1 MFYFN
6 RDEKV
11 FVAAGIQYTKA
22 QDAYLPALYYGDE
35 VALEL
40 QCVTRDGTPVP
51 LEGASYALAVDT
63 NFLHDDELMCYSED
77 IDISAAA
84 EGKLTC
90 NFSCFTVA
98 FGEKAIAQTTK
109 AWFELIEYLPGEP
122 EGRVILQSQV
132 FTRPR
137 VLDNEGTP
145 VTPSP
150 EYVTV
155 PQLTAAVAA
164 VQNIDGVI
172 LPLNKV
178 EYTDELGYYAELVNA
193 GDSVKSVYNAYGVS
207 SVQLLVKSANSAI
220 TGTVKVTVN
229 GIPWQLTAG
238 ADYAWQRL
246 DIPSTISGVITVEL
260 VTGLSDGDAA
270 VGLLIGGM
278 MVRDNVAAL
287 ASGTLQT
294 FVPAK
299 PLLYSDTLGYYCL
312 LDDTYDISFA
322 QWVTGC
328 NAITLRIASANSAI
342 TGNVKLSVT
351 VGSGAPKEFVVAV
364 GASPAWVLLSLSAAA
379 SGAVTITRD
388 TASSD
393 DTLKDSAATVS
404 AVVSS
409 INYYYNI

>member
-63 NFLHDDELMCYSED
+63 NFLHDDELMCYSD
-77 IDISAAA
+77 DVDISGAA
-84 EGKLTC
+84 EGKLIC
-90 NFSCFTVA
+90 NFSCLTVA

-145 VTPSP
+145 AAPSP

-155 PQLTAAVAA
+155 PQLDAAVAA
-164 VQNIDGVI
+164 VQNVDGVM
-172 LPLNKV
+172 LPLDKV

-193 GDSVKSVYNAYGVS
+193 GDTVKSVYNAYGVS

-220 TGTVKVTVN
+220 TGNVKVTVN
-229 GIPWQLTAG
+229 GIPWQLTVG

-246 DIPSTISGVITVEL
+246 DIPSTISGVITIEL

-278 MVRDNVAAL
+278 MVRDNVAPQYSGAL
-287 ASGTLQT
+287 QQYVS
-294 FVPAK
+294 AK
-299 PLLYSDTLGYYCL
+299 PVLYREQYGYFYL
-312 LDDTYDISFA
+312 LDNTYNIAFT
-322 QWVTGC
+322 QWVQNCT
-328 NAITLRIASANSAI
+328 AIALRVVTANQAF
-342 TGNVKLSVT
+342 TGNIYLNVT
-351 VGSGAPKEFVVAV
+351 VGSATKSFTVPVTQAL
-364 GASPAWVLLSLSAAA
+364 SWVLLPLDSAV
-379 SGAVTITRD
+379 SGQVTITRD
-388 TASSD
+388 STNSA
-393 DTLKDSAATVS
+393 DTLKDGSSVVS
-404 AVVSS
+404 AGVGS

>member
-63 NFLHDDELMCYSED
+63 NFLHDDELMCYSD
-77 IDISAAA
+77 NIDISAAA

-145 VTPSP
+145 ATPSP

-155 PQLTAAVAA
+155 PQLEAAVAA
-164 VQNIDGVI
+164 VQTIDGVM

-260 VTGLSDGDAA
+260 VTGLSDGGAA

-278 MVRDNVAAL
+278 MVSDNVAPQYSGAL
-287 ASGTLQT
+287 QQYVS
-294 FVPAK
+294 AK
-299 PLLYSDTLGYYCL
+299 PVLYREQYGYFYL
-312 LDDTYDISFA
+312 LDNTYNIAFT
-322 QWVTGC
+322 QWVQNCT
-328 NAITLRIASANSAI
+328 AIALRIVTANQAF
-342 TGNVKLSVT
+342 TGNVYLNVT
-351 VGSGAPKEFVVAV
+351 VGSTTKTFTVPVTQTL
-364 GASPAWVLLSLSAAA
+364 SWVLLPLDAAV
-379 SGAVTITRD
+379 SGQVTITRD
-388 TASSD
+388 STNSA
-393 DTLKDSAATVS
+393 DTLKDGSSVVS
-404 AVVSS
+404 AGVGS

>member
-63 NFLHDDELMCYSED
+63 NFLHDDELMCYSD
-77 IDISAAA
+77 KIDISAAA
-84 EGKLTC
+84 EGRLIC
-90 NFSCFTVA
+90 NFSCLTMA

-137 VLDNEGTP
+137 VLDNEGEP
-145 VTPSP
+145 ATPSP

-155 PQLTAAVAA
+155 PQLEAAVAA
-164 VQNIDGVI
+164 VQTIDGVM

-178 EYTDELGYYAELVNA
+178 EYTDELGYYAELLNP
-193 GDSVKSVYNAYGVS
+193 GDTVKSVYNAYGVS
-207 SVQLLVKSANSAI
+207 PVQLLVKSANSAI

-229 GIPWQLTAG
+229 GIPWQLTVG
-238 ADYAWQRL
+238 AEYAWQRL

-260 VTGLSDGDAA
+260 VTGLSDGGAA

-287 ASGTLQT
+287 ASGALQT

-299 PLLYSDTLGYYCL
+299 PLLYSDTLGYSCL
-312 LDDTYDISFA
+312 LDDTYDISFT
-322 QWVTGC
+322 QWVQNCT
-328 NAITLRIASANSAI
+328 AIALRIVTANQAF
-342 TGNVKLSVT
+342 TGNVYLNVT
-351 VGSGAPKEFVVAV
+351 VGSTTKTFTVPVTQTL
-364 GASPAWVLLSLSAAA
+364 SWVLLPLDAAV
-379 SGAVTITRD
+379 SGQVTITRD
-388 TASSD
+388 STNPA
-393 DTLKDSAATVS
+393 DTLKDGGAVVS

>member
-63 NFLHDDELMCYSED
+63 NFLHDDELMCYSD
-77 IDISAAA
+77 NIDISAAA
-84 EGKLTC
+84 EGKLIC

-145 VTPSP
+145 VVPSP
-150 EYVTV
+150 EYVTM
-155 PQLTAAVAA
+155 PQLEAAVAA
-164 VQNIDGVI
+164 VQNIDGVM

-178 EYTDELGYYAELVNA
+178 EYTDELGYYVELVNA
-193 GDSVKSVYNAYGVS
+193 GDTVKSVYNAYGVS

-220 TGTVKVTVN
+220 TGNVKVTVN
-229 GIPWQLTAG
+229 GIPWQLTVG

-246 DIPSTISGVITVEL
+246 DIPSTISGVITIEL

-278 MVRDNVAAL
+278 MVRDNVAPLYSGAL
-287 ASGTLQT
+287 QQYVS
-294 FVPAK
+294 AK
-299 PLLYSDTLGYYCL
+299 PLLYREQYGYFYL
-312 LDDTYDISFA
+312 LDNTYNIAFT
-322 QWVTGC
+322 QWVQNCT
-328 NAITLRIASANSAI
+328 AIALRIVTANQTF
-342 TGNVKLSVT
+342 TGNVYLNVT
-351 VGSGAPKEFVVAV
+351 VGSTTKAFTVPVAQTL
-364 GASPAWVLLSLSAAA
+364 SWVLLPLDSAV
-379 SGAVTITRD
+379 SGQVTITRD
-388 TASSD
+388 STNSA
-393 DTLKDSAATVS
+393 DTLKDGSSVVS
-404 AVVSS
+404 AGVGS

>member
-63 NFLHDDELMCYSED
+63 NFLHDDELMCYSD
-77 IDISAAA
+77 KIDISAAA
-84 EGKLTC
+84 EGRLIC
-90 NFSCFTVA
+90 NFSCFTAA

-137 VLDNEGTP
+137 VLDNEGEP
-145 VTPSP
+145 ATPSP

-155 PQLTAAVAA
+155 PQLEAAVAA
-164 VQNIDGVI
+164 VQTIDGVM

-178 EYTDELGYYAELVNA
+178 EYTDELGYYAELLNP
-193 GDSVKSVYNAYGVS
+193 GDTVKSVYNAYGVS
-207 SVQLLVKSANSAI
+207 PVQLLVKSANSAI

-229 GIPWQLTAG
+229 GIPWQLTVG
-238 ADYAWQRL
+238 AEYAWQRL

-260 VTGLSDGDAA
+260 VTGLSDGGAA

-278 MVRDNVAAL
+278 MVRDNVAPQYSGAL
-287 ASGTLQT
+287 QQYVS
-294 FVPAK
+294 AK
-299 PLLYSDTLGYYCL
+299 PVLYREQYGYFYL
-312 LDDTYDISFA
+312 LDNTYNIAFT
-322 QWVTGC
+322 QWVQNCT
-328 NAITLRIASANSAI
+328 AIALRIVTANQAF
-342 TGNVKLSVT
+342 TGNVYLNVT
-351 VGSGAPKEFVVAV
+351 VGSTTKTFTVPVTQTL
-364 GASPAWVLLSLSAAA
+364 SWVLLPLDAAV
-379 SGAVTITRD
+379 SGQVIITRD
-388 TASSD
+388 STNSA
-393 DTLKDSAATVS
+393 DTLKDGGSVVS
-404 AVVSS
+404 AGVGS

>member
-51 LEGASYALAVDT
+51 LEGVSYALAVDT
-63 NFLHDDELMCYSED
+63 NFLHDDELMCYSDD

-84 EGKLTC
+84 EGRLIC
-90 NFSCFTVA
+90 NFSCFTAA

-145 VTPSP
+145 VVPSP

-164 VQNIDGVI
+164 VQNVDGVM
-172 LPLNKV
+172 LPLDKV

-193 GDSVKSVYNAYGVS
+193 GDTVKSVYNAYGVS

-278 MVRDNVAAL
+278 MVRDNVAPL
-287 ASGTLQT
+287 YSGTLQQY
-294 FVPAK
+294 VSAK
-299 PLLYSDTLGYYCL
+299 PVLYRQQYGYFYL
-312 LDDTYDISFA
+312 LDDTYNIAFT
-322 QWVTGC
+322 QWVQNCT
-328 NAITLRIASANSAI
+328 AIALRIVTANQAF
-342 TGNVKLSVT
+342 TGNIYLNVT
-351 VGSGAPKEFVVAV
+351 VGSATKAFTVPVTQTL
-364 GASPAWVLLSLSAAA
+364 SWVLLPLDSAV
-379 SGAVTITRD
+379 SGQVTITRD
-388 TASSD
+388 STNSA
-393 DTLKDSAATVS
+393 DTLKDGSSVVS
-404 AVVSS
+404 AGVGS

>member
-63 NFLHDDELMCYSED
+63 NFLHDDELMCYSD
-77 IDISAAA
+77 KIDISAAA
-84 EGKLTC
+84 EGRLIC
-90 NFSCFTVA
+90 NFSCLTVA

-137 VLDNEGTP
+137 VLDNEGEP
-145 VTPSP
+145 ATPSP

-155 PQLTAAVAA
+155 PQLEAAVAA
-164 VQNIDGVI
+164 VQTIDGVM

-178 EYTDELGYYAELVNA
+178 EYTDELGYYAELLNP
-193 GDSVKSVYNAYGVS
+193 GDTVKSVYNAYGVS
-207 SVQLLVKSANSAI
+207 PVQLLVKSANSAI

-229 GIPWQLTAG
+229 GIPWQLTVG
-238 ADYAWQRL
+238 AEYAWQRL

-260 VTGLSDGDAA
+260 VTGLSDGGAA

-278 MVRDNVAAL
+278 MVRDNVAPQYSGAL
-287 ASGTLQT
+287 QQYVS
-294 FVPAK
+294 AK
-299 PLLYSDTLGYYCL
+299 PVLYREQYGYFYL
-312 LDDTYDISFA
+312 LDNTYNIAFT
-322 QWVTGC
+322 QWVQNCT
-328 NAITLRIASANSAI
+328 AIALRIVTANQAF
-342 TGNVKLSVT
+342 TGNVYLNVT
-351 VGSGAPKEFVVAV
+351 VGSTTKTFTVPVTQTL
-364 GASPAWVLLSLSAAA
+364 SWVLLPLDAAV
-379 SGAVTITRD
+379 SGQVIITRD
-388 TASSD
+388 STNSA
-393 DTLKDSAATVS
+393 DTLKDGGSVVS
-404 AVVSS
+404 AGVGS

>member
-77 IDISAAA
+77 IDISGAA
-84 EGKLTC
+84 EGKLIC

-145 VTPSP
+145 VVPSP
-150 EYVTV
+150 EYVTM
-155 PQLTAAVAA
+155 PQLEAAVAA
-164 VQNIDGVI
+164 VQNIDGVM

-193 GDSVKSVYNAYGVS
+193 GDSVKAVYNVYGVS
-207 SVQLLVKSANSAI
+207 SVQLLVKSANQAF
-220 TGTVKVTVN
+220 TGNVEVTVN
-229 GIPWQLTAG
+229 GIPWQLTVG
-238 ADYAWQRL
+238 AEYAWQRL

-278 MVRDNVAAL
+278 MVRDNVAPQYSGAL
-287 ASGTLQT
+287 QQYVS
-294 FVPAK
+294 AK
-299 PLLYSDTLGYYCL
+299 PLLYREQYGYFYL
-312 LDDTYDISFA
+312 LDNTYNIAFT
-322 QWVTGC
+322 QWVQNCT
-328 NAITLRIASANSAI
+328 AIALRIVTANQAF
-342 TGNVKLSVT
+342 TGNVYLNVT
-351 VGSGAPKEFVVAV
+351 VGSTTKSFTVPVTQTL
-364 GASPAWVLLSLSAAA
+364 SWVLLPLDSAV
-379 SGAVTITRD
+379 SGQVTIIRD
-388 TASSD
+388 STNSA
-393 DTLKDSAATVS
+393 DTLKDGSSVVS
-404 AVVSS
+404 AGVGS

>member
-63 NFLHDDELMCYSED
+63 NFLHDDELMCYSD
-77 IDISAAA
+77 KIDISGAA
-84 EGKLTC
+84 EGKLIC
-90 NFSCFTVA
+90 NFSCLTVA

-145 VTPSP
+145 VVPSP

-155 PQLTAAVAA
+155 PQLEAAVAA
-164 VQNIDGVI
+164 VQNVGGVM
-172 LPLNKV
+172 LPLDKV
-178 EYTDELGYYAELVNA
+178 EYTDELGYYAELVNT

-207 SVQLLVKSANSAI
+207 SVQLLVKSANAAI
-220 TGTVKVTVN
+220 TGNVEVTVN

-246 DIPSTISGVITVEL
+246 DIPSTISGVITLEL
-260 VTGLSDGDAA
+260 VTGLSDDGAA

-278 MVRDNVAAL
+278 MARDNAAPLYSGALQQYVA
-287 ASGTLQT
+287 
-294 FVPAK
+294 AK
-299 PLLYSDTLGYYCL
+299 PLLYSDAQGYYYL
-312 LDDTYDISFA
+312 LDDTYNIAFA
-322 QWVTGC
+322 QWVQNCT
-328 NAITLRIASANSAI
+328 AVALRIVTANQAF
-342 TGNVKLSVT
+342 TGNVYLNVT
-351 VGSGAPKEFVVAV
+351 VGSAAKSFTVPVAQTL
-364 GASPAWVLLSLSAAA
+364 SWVLLPLDAAV
-379 SGAVTITRD
+379 SGQVTITRD
-388 TASSD
+388 SANSA
-393 DTLKDSAATVS
+393 DTLKDGSSVVS

>member
-63 NFLHDDELMCYSED
+63 NFLHDDDLMCYSD
-77 IDISAAA
+77 NIDISGAA
-84 EGKLTC
+84 EGKLIC
-90 NFSCFTVA
+90 NFSCLTAA
-98 FGEKAIAQTTK
+98 FREKAIAQTTK

-145 VTPSP
+145 ATPSP

-155 PQLTAAVAA
+155 PQLEAAVAA
-164 VQNIDGVI
+164 VQNIDGVM

-229 GIPWQLTAG
+229 GIPWQLTVG
-238 ADYAWQRL
+238 AEYAWQRL

-260 VTGLSDGDAA
+260 VTGLSDGGAA

-278 MVRDNVAAL
+278 MVSDNVAPQYSGAL
-287 ASGTLQT
+287 QQYVS
-294 FVPAK
+294 AK
-299 PLLYSDTLGYYCL
+299 PVLYREQYGYFYL
-312 LDDTYDISFA
+312 LDNTYNIAFA
-322 QWVTGC
+322 QWAQNCT
-328 NAITLRIASANSAI
+328 AIALRIVTANQAF
-342 TGNVKLSVT
+342 TGNVYLNVT
-351 VGSGAPKEFVVAV
+351 VGSTTKTFTVPVTQTL
-364 GASPAWVLLSLSAAA
+364 SWVLLPLDAAV
-379 SGAVTITRD
+379 SGQVIITRD
-388 TASSD
+388 STNPA
-393 DTLKDSAATVS
+393 DTLKDGGSVVS
-404 AVVSS
+404 AGVGS